1 MYYGK
6 DTQLID
12 NDQPH
17 TVRVVQM
24 LVEPF
29 HNKGYDL
36 YVDRFHFSSLLA
48 TELNKVG
55 ITITGTQYQV
65 HVELYVI
72 VNACEECSTRFTTRD
87 HSSSAVNR
95 VLHDRRRALTGLL

>member
-17 TVRVVQM
+17 TVRVIQT

-36 YVDRFHFSSLLA
+36 YVYSSPLLA

-55 ITITGTQYQV
+55 ITVTGTQ
-65 HVELYVI
+65 
-72 VNACEECSTRFTTRD
+72 
-87 HSSSAVNR
+87 
-95 VLHDRRRALTGLL
+95 